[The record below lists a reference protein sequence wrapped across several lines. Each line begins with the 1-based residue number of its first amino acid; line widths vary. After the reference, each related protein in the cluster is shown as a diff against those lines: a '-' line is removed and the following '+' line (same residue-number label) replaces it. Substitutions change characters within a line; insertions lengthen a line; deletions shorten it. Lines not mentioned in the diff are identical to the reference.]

1 MRPLLI
7 HTHQAGV
14 PGHVGGEDRGEAA
27 DRGHFG
33 AGGRSPYQIYPGSR
47 GGLYVPL
54 ARAFSEIQVPT
65 GPGGVE
71 RGPLRGT
78 GDFPGIAMTLV

>member
-1 MRPLLI
+1 M
-7 HTHQAGV
+7 QA
-14 PGHVGGEDRGEAA
+14 
-27 DRGHFG
+27 
-33 AGGRSPYQIYPGSR
+33 
-47 GGLYVPL
+47 
-54 ARAFSEIQVPT
+54 PT